1 LGQEFFRQVPERPG
15 VYLMHDAADTVV
27 YVGKA
32 KNLRKR
38 LGSYRVA
45 NPERLKRRQLRLL
58 QAVARVELQECAD
71 ETSALARESEL
82 LLSLR
87 PRFNRAG
94 TWPQTP
100 RFLTWRVTV
109 AGFEIAV
116 VAMSEVEGVVRTP
129 IGSRAL
135 RGDGNRGDSLAC
147 HAGPVVVVC
156 NPSERGLAGIP
167 MTNSED
173 RKAEGEEMSEGWL
186 AGLVEP
192 LPLSNVAMLP
202 RYGVAAEHFHARR
215 NRWRLCLRE
224 MWKDLPH
231 GFGSARQR
239 RFIPSRWRPERL
251 IWSAFKFAIG

>member
-1 LGQEFFRQVPERPG
+1 MPQLLLLPDLRSLVERLGQEFFRQAPERPG

-38 LGSYRVA
+38 LDSYRVA

-100 RFLTWRVTV
+100 RFLTWRV
-109 AGFEIAV
+109 
-116 VAMSEVEGVVRTP
+116 
-129 IGSRAL
+129 
-135 RGDGNRGDSLAC
+135 
-147 HAGPVVVVC
+147 
-156 NPSERGLAGIP
+156 
-167 MTNSED
+167 
-173 RKAEGEEMSEGWL
+173 KSEGLEL
-186 AGLVEP
+186 AV
-192 LPLSNVAMLP
+192 MT
-202 RYGVAAEHFHARR
+202 
-215 NRWRLCLRE
+215 
-224 MWKDLPH
+224 
-231 GFGSARQR
+231 
-239 RFIPSRWRPERL
+239 
-251 IWSAFKFAIG
+251 